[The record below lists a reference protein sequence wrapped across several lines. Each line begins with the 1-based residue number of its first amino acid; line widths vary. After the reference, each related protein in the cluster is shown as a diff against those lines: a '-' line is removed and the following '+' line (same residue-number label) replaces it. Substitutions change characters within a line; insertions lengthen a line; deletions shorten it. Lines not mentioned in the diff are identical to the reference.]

1 MLCWWAK
8 HVWGTD
14 LALQAAR
21 RKFWFVILPHRYL
34 CGFCFLLNW
43 YKERHVHLTDGE
55 TEALGLWLTFLEVTP
70 KAVELYARY
79 RDESKLVQ
87 TLKELPPSQSSA
99 PTWEWLY
106 PTPPPHSEAFDNT
119 WRHFCHHWGWGCDRN
134 ARCAVP
140 TVSMSLYLV
149 FVSIPIWIFCP
160 LQSRYYLEIRG

>member
-79 RDESKLVQ
+79 RDESNLVQ
-87 TLKELPPSQSSA
+87 TLKELPQRWIKPCSDPQRA
-99 PTWEWLY
+99 PTISVISSYLGVTLPY
-106 PTPPPHSEAFDNT
+106 TPTPF
-119 WRHFCHHWGWGCDRN
+119 RG
-134 ARCAVP
+134 
-140 TVSMSLYLV
+140 
-149 FVSIPIWIFCP
+149 IW
-160 LQSRYYLEIRG
+160 QYLETFLSPLGVGVWQEC